1 MDSQNEAP
9 SSPSEVFS
17 ISAEDFAFAMQ
28 LGDAAFAFK
37 MPMERPSKFGF
48 NGELEKGTV
57 QRFQLADHRLNR
69 FGIAVR
75 NHFGDDRVKAASFMH
90 RWWAFRKMLES
101 DCCKPYIRTEAEA
114 RDVHSSVFD
123 VAASQ
128 QLNEDWN
135 FDDGAFFGRVAELY
149 ALDPD

>member
-1 MDSQNEAP
+1 MDPQNEMP
-9 SSPSEVFS
+9 SSPSEVIS

-37 MPMERPSKFGF
+37 MPMESPSKFGF
-48 NGELEKGTV
+48 NVELEKGTV
-57 QRFQLADHRLNR
+57 QRFQLTDHPLNR

-75 NHFGDDRVKAASFMH
+75 NHFRDDRVKAASFML
-90 RWWAFRKMLES
+90 RWWAFRKMLDS
-101 DCCKPYIRTEAEA
+101 DRCKPYIRTEADA
-114 RDVHSSVFD
+114 RYVHSSVFD
-123 VAASQ
+123 IAASQ

-135 FDDGAFFGRVAELY
+135 FDEDAFFGRVAELY